1 MSNVLGVGIDLVS
14 ISEIHEL
21 DERLNGNFV
30 LQTFTDRELKDADSS
45 LDYYQFLAGRFA
57 VKEAV
62 YKAICGNYPEITFDF
77 RNVET
82 IRISNGAPRFN
93 GNDSLLKILQQI
105 GASDIKISIS
115 NQGDLVTAIAEL
127 IK

>member
-14 ISEIHEL
+14 ISEIQNL
-21 DERLNGNFV
+21 DERLNGNFAR
-30 LQTFTDRELKDADSS
+30 QTFTDRELKDADSS

-62 YKAICGNYPEITFDF
+62 YKAICGNYPEIDFDF

-93 GNDSLLKILQQI
+93 GNDHILKILSQI

>member
-14 ISEIHEL
+14 ISEIHNL
-21 DERLNGNFV
+21 DERLNGSFV
-30 LQTFTDRELKDADSS
+30 RQTFTDRELKDADSS
-45 LDYYQFLAGRFA
+45 TDYYQFLAGRFA

-62 YKAICGNYPEITFDF
+62 YKAICGNYPEINFDF

-93 GNDSLLKILQQI
+93 GNENILKILPQI
-105 GASDIKISIS
+105 GASGIKISIS

>member
-14 ISEIHEL
+14 ISEIHDL
-21 DERLNGNFV
+21 DERLNRNFV
-30 LQTFTDRELKDADSS
+30 RQTFTDRELKDADSA

-62 YKAICGNYPEITFDF
+62 YKAICGNYPEINFDF

-93 GNDSLLKILQQI
+93 GNENVLKILSQI